1 MVPRGADA
9 VVMVEH
15 TDTRDQGSTTVID
28 VRRAVVSGQF
38 MAFAGSDLARGET
51 VLRAGQGLTSRGI
64 GMLAAVGSAAVAV
77 WRRPRV
83 AIISTGDEIV
93 APGKPIRPGA
103 VYDSN
108 AAIIAAAVEEAGGV
122 SSTTS
127 PTHASCFSTTAATGR
142 PSKRPAEWTAQV
154 LAFLKGY

>member
-1 MVPRGADA
+1 MIATGGMVPHGADA

-38 MAFAGSDLARGET
+38 IAFAGSDLARGET
-51 VLRAGQGLTSRGI
+51 VLRAGQALTSREI
-64 GMLAAVGSAAVAV
+64 GMLAAVGTAAVAV

-108 AAIIAAAVEEAGGV
+108 AFDAHVDLCSDCFGDLVLVEFGGHIQHKGVRGLAG
-122 SSTTS
+122 TICLFTQ
-127 PTHASCFSTTAATGR
+127 AWF
-142 PSKRPAEWTAQV
+142 
-154 LAFLKGY
+154 